1 MYLKKALRLSRVV
14 RIAGALFASSLVLA
28 GCGQEAKVTNN
39 AASQTHLT
47 LGVLSAI
54 DCATAHIAKDRGYF
68 AAEGL
73 NVDIKTVPTGP
84 EVLTELQNKALDVG
98 FVDYVTFFGTVSK
111 GSKMHVAADAYQL
124 GPEVQPILAMPNSG
138 IRTPRD
144 LAGKRIGVLVTNN
157 IQTLLINELVKAY
170 GVDAKTL
177 HYVTVPFPAMG
188 AALKR
193 GDVDAVS
200 TIEPFTTD
208 SESKY
213 GAQVVAD
220 MDSGATQGAPISGYV
235 STEAWASAHPSVM
248 QSFRRA
254 MERAAADAA
263 QRAVVQNVLTSYEK
277 IDPQTA
283 ALVHIG
289 VFPTSV
295 SADRLKRITDLMSEA
310 GMLTRPIDLKEMT
323 S

>member
-1 MYLKKALRLSRVV
+1 MRLPRLARISCALL
-14 RIAGALFASSLVLA
+14 AASLLLA
-28 GCGQEAKVTNN
+28 GCGENVKVANS
-39 AASQTHLT
+39 AANRTHLE
-47 LGVLSAI
+47 LGVLNAI
-54 DCATAHIAKDRGYF
+54 DCATAQIAQDRGYF
-68 AAEGL
+68 ADEGL
-73 NVDIKTVPTGP
+73 DVDIKTVATGP
-84 EVLTELQNKALDVG
+84 EVLSELQAGTLDVG

-111 GSKMHVAADAYQL
+111 GAKMHVAADAYQL
-124 GPEVQPILAMPNSG
+124 APEVQPILALPNSS
-138 IRTPRD
+138 IHTPRD

-170 GVDAKTL
+170 GVDPKTL

-188 AALKR
+188 AALKH
-193 GDVDAVS
+193 GTADAVS

-208 SESKY
+208 SETKY

-235 STEAWASAHPSVM
+235 STQPWASAHTATM
-248 QSFRRA
+248 QAFRRA
-254 MERAAADAA
+254 MERAAVDAA
-263 QRAVVQNVLTSYEK
+263 QRAVVQNVLTHHLK

-283 ALVHIG
+283 AIVHIG

-295 SADRLKRITDLMSEA
+295 SADRLKRIVDLMSEA
-310 GMLTRPIDLKEMT
+310 DMLTHPIDLKAMT